1 MYPTYN
7 YPLNLNCYASFRT
20 IYSHGKQE
28 LKFEVVEGR
37 MAADAF
43 IAFGNDYGDTE
54 THSDI
59 TGLTKTQEVPSNKE
73 NRRRIMMHF
82 NTGTNT
88 PDQGFLAKITVRD
101 L

>member
-20 IYSHGKQE
+20 IYSSRKQE

-43 IAFGNDYGDTE
+43 IAFGNDYGDIE
-54 THSDI
+54 KYYFCLHFWHER
-59 TGLTKTQEVPSNKE
+59 LTVQVVVL
-73 NRRRIMMHF
+73 
-82 NTGTNT
+82 
-88 PDQGFLAKITVRD
+88 QQL
-101 L
+101 